1 MLSYQ
6 YIRDSR
12 AKVAGETGFQRS
24 AISFQ
29 PKTKLISGA
38 APLLSY
44 KCSLLIHSLLLFIA
58 CYVYSRVMLTNH
70 FTLTKRLLGLLL
82 LIVGIVGFVAVLS
95 VDILDVGR
103 EGGIGPAQRIALG
116 GAALIA
122 LIGLTL
128 IPIRDQLA

>member
-1 MLSYQ
+1 
-6 YIRDSR
+6 
-12 AKVAGETGFQRS
+12 
-24 AISFQ
+24 
-29 PKTKLISGA
+29 
-38 APLLSY
+38 
-44 KCSLLIHSLLLFIA
+44 
-58 CYVYSRVMLTNH
+58 MLTNH

>member
-1 MLSYQ
+1 
-6 YIRDSR
+6 
-12 AKVAGETGFQRS
+12 
-24 AISFQ
+24 
-29 PKTKLISGA
+29 
-38 APLLSY
+38 
-44 KCSLLIHSLLLFIA
+44 
-58 CYVYSRVMLTNH
+58 MLTNH

-82 LIVGIVGFVAVLS
+82 LIGGIAAFVAIMS

-116 GAALIA
+116 GAVVIA